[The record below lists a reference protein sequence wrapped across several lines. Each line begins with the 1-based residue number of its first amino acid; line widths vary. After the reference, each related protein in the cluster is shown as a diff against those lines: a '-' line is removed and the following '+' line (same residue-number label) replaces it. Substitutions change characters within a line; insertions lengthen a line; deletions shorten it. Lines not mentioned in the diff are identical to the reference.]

1 MPARGQPRRR
11 LSQGLEAHPLSVPFV
26 DLRAQYRAIQKETI
40 AGLLDTLDS
49 MDLLLGP
56 NVRAFEAEFAAYC
69 QAKYA
74 VGVGNGT
81 DALYLA
87 LRACGVRAGD
97 EVITVSHTFF
107 ATAEAI
113 VQLGAVPVFVDV
125 DPNTLTMDPERLP
138 AAISPRTRAI
148 VPVHLYGQMA
158 DMDAIMGIARP
169 RGLVVV
175 EDACQAHGAED
186 HGRRAGSMGD
196 AAAFSFYMSKN
207 LGAYGDGGA
216 VTTSSR
222 AIADEIRVLR
232 DHGSSRKY
240 EHDEFGVNSRLDE
253 IQAVVLRT
261 KLRYLDS
268 WNESRRANA
277 ETYRQLLAGLAVQP
291 PIERPETRHVF
302 HLFVVQSD
310 DRDWIKSSLQDRGV
324 STGVHYPIPVHR
336 QPACRGVGRIAGSL
350 EVTESLS
357 SRILSLPMYAEL
369 EPQQLV
375 YVAGCLDS
383 SLSTAA

>member
-1 MPARGQPRRR
+1 MSTQP
-11 LSQGLEAHPLSVPFV
+11 QQVPFV
-26 DLRAQYRAIQKETI
+26 DLKAQYHAIQKETI
-40 AGLLDTLDS
+40 AGLLDTLED

-74 VGVGNGT
+74 IGVGNGT
-81 DALYLA
+81 DALQLA

-97 EVITVSHTFF
+97 EVITVSNTFF

-125 DPNTLTMDPERLP
+125 DPRTFTMDPARLP
-138 AAISPRTRAI
+138 AAIGPRTRAI

-158 DMDAIMGIARP
+158 DMDAIMDVAHRH
-169 RGLVVV
+169 GLVVV

-186 HGRRAGSMGD
+186 HGRRAGSVGD

-222 AIADEIRVLR
+222 AIADEIRLLR

-240 EHDEFGVNSRLDE
+240 EHDEFGMNSRLDE

-261 KLRYLDS
+261 KLRRLDM
-268 WNESRRANA
+268 WNDSRRAHA
-277 ETYRQLLAGLAVQP
+277 ETYRQLLAGLPVVTP
-291 PIERPETRHVF
+291 VERPDSRHVF
-302 HLFVVQSD
+302 HLFVIQSG
-310 DRDWIKSSLQDRGV
+310 DRDWMRASLQDRGV
-324 STGVHYPIPVHR
+324 ATGVHYPIPIHR
-336 QPACRGVGRIAGSL
+336 QAACRGIGRIAGSL
-350 EVTESLS
+350 EVTDSLAGQ
-357 SRILSLPMYAEL
+357 ILSLPMYAEL
-369 EPQQLV
+369 EPQQMV
-375 YVAGCLDS
+375 YVAGCFEATIAS
-383 SLSTAA
+383 AA